1 MSPHLKLSHGI
12 DIDRSINLLIVLLP
26 HWSEKLHLQ
35 EQTASFLLFLQRLEQ
50 RLPRLLTGQQ
60 DIRQIREHFK

>member
-12 DIDRSINLLIVLLP
+12 DIDRSINLLIVLLL
-26 HWSEKLHLQ
+26 HWSEKLQLQ